1 MKQRVRIHP
10 KISCIEKIWQISP
23 PYNLDITWFLN
34 YMVAQNMVRS
44 GEVKHEKM
52 PLKAT
57 AGEEKNALNRSTN
70 LIQYTRA
77 Q

>member
-1 MKQRVRIHP
+1 M
-10 KISCIEKIWQISP
+10 
-23 PYNLDITWFLN
+23 DITWFLN